1 MLVLAC
7 HELHG
12 SGPTPCLDLKPVEN
26 RNHSQYWA
34 LFGAMS
40 GESRCRFMSEVDALA
55 LCMVT
60 SQMSPSLVD
69 KSCYFEE
76 MKRAIE
82 RTREPRVRA
91 YTESKPETHGRRAE
105 LAIY

>member
-1 MLVLAC
+1 
-7 HELHG
+7 
-12 SGPTPCLDLKPVEN
+12 
-26 RNHSQYWA
+26 
-34 LFGAMS
+34 
-40 GESRCRFMSEVDALA
+40 MSEVDALA

-105 LAIY
+105 LAIH